1 MERVA
6 FTIEECANSGIAKR
20 AKLYAE
26 IKKGRLRAV
35 KNGRLTRILASDWA
49 AYLQS
54 LPAMVPAK
62 RQADVSATRKRRRR
76 GSLA

>member
-1 MERVA
+1 MERAA

-35 KNGRLTRILASDWA
+35 KNGRLTRILASDWE
-49 AYLQS
+49 AYLKS
-54 LPAMVPAK
+54 LPAMVPVKQLAGVG
-62 RQADVSATRKRRRR
+62 ASHKRRRR
-76 GSLA
+76 RRLA